1 MKNHFQI
8 CFPFAKALA
17 TSKGNSEIHLPPATG
32 WECLKQVKSYHF
44 A

>member
-17 TSKGNSEIHLPPATG
+17 TRKGNSEICLPPATG
-32 WECLKQVKSYHF
+32 WKWLKQVKSYPF